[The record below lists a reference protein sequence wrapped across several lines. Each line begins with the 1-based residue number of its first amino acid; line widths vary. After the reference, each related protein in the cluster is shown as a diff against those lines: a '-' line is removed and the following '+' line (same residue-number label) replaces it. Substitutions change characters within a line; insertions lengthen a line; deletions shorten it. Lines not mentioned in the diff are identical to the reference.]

1 MAVTQATQ
9 LADFT
14 SGIGTAG
21 AILEVDN
28 VNNKIGIGTT
38 NPQALLQV
46 GDIIKMD
53 GVTGVITATSFVGN
67 ATGNATGLS
76 GTPDITVGN
85 VVAAGAT
92 FSGVVTY
99 EDVTN
104 VDSLGI
110 VTARTGLEV
119 TANGLVINAGVSTFA
134 ADLSIADKI
143 VHTGD
148 TNTAIRFPSAD
159 TFTVET
165 SGVERFRV
173 DSTGDVGLV
182 GIATATG
189 LVVVAGSGIYAGHAG
204 VVTAVS
210 FDGNVTGN
218 SSGTHTGA
226 VDLNGGVLTLDADA
240 DTTITADTDDQ
251 IDIAFGGND
260 RITLSTGL
268 IDLKNDGSQS
278 AIRLYCESSNAHYA
292 ALQAPA
298 HSAFSGNITL
308 TLPATTDTLVART
321 TTDTLTNKT
330 LTDPSIT
337 DKIIHSGDT
346 NTAIRFPAADTF
358 TVETGGSEAFRVD
371 SSQRLLIGSTLAV
384 NTNAHATLQLI
395 EADGPQFIIARN
407 DTTTTTNEDIGL
419 IRFYGNDS
427 DGNYDECARIAVE
440 AESAHASDSK
450 PTYMRFFTTATSAE
464 SPTEALRITSAQ
476 KVLIGTD
483 TAAGTSD
490 SLARL
495 QVMADTDA
503 DAIAIFGRSSDDVSE
518 IAFFENDKSTKLGEL
533 QYQASALNFRH
544 RVGYISFAAG
554 GTAEKL
560 RLTAAGLLSITNDT
574 GKFTAGSSDDLE
586 IYHDGTNS
594 VIDNNTGDLNITTTG
609 SGDDIYLDAADD
621 IYLRVQG
628 NESGVS
634 IIGNGAVELYHN
646 NSKKLETS
654 SSGVTVTGT
663 LNATTDVT
671 INGTSAATTGKAI
684 AMAFIFG

>member
-1 MAVTQATQ
+1 VFFQ
-9 LADFT
+9 
-14 SGIGTAG
+14 IGSNGEA
-21 AILEVDN
+21 A
-28 VNNKIGIGTT
+28 
-38 NPQALLQV
+38 
-46 GDIIKMD
+46 
-53 GVTGVITATSFVGN
+53 ITATEVSDG
-67 ATGNATGLS
+67 AT
-76 GTPDITVGN
+76 DITFQNRG
-85 VVAAGAT
+85 G
-92 FSGVVTY
+92 GVRS
-99 EDVTN
+99 EKLRID
-104 VDSLGI
+104 
-110 VTARTGLEV
+110 
-119 TANGLVINAGVSTFA
+119 
-134 ADLSIADKI
+134 
-143 VHTGD
+143 
-148 TNTAIRFPSAD
+148 
-159 TFTVET
+159 
-165 SGVERFRV
+165 
-173 DSTGDVGLV
+173 
-182 GIATATG
+182 
-189 LVVVAGSGIYAGHAG
+189 
-204 VVTAVS
+204 
-210 FDGNVTGN
+210 
-218 SSGTHTGA
+218 SSG
-226 VDLNGGVLTLDADA
+226 
-240 DTTITADTDDQ
+240 
-251 IDIAFGGND
+251 
-260 RITLSTGL
+260 
-268 IDLKNDGSQS
+268 
-278 AIRLYCESSNAHYA
+278 
-292 ALQAPA
+292 
-298 HSAFSGNITL
+298 
-308 TLPATTDTLVART
+308 
-321 TTDTLTNKT
+321 
-330 LTDPSIT
+330 
-337 DKIIHSGDT
+337 
-346 NTAIRFPAADTF
+346 
-358 TVETGGSEAFRVD
+358 
-371 SSQRLLIGSTLAV
+371 RLLIGGTTAV

-663 LNATTDVT
+663 LNAT
-671 INGTSAATTGKAI
+671 
-684 AMAFIFG
+684 